1 LNWRLLAIPASIVPF
16 LIMFIFT
23 PVSINDVFAV
33 GLIPFIIS
41 AGSMIVKIMLQG
53 YRFKYFIDK
62 FIGPNVSSTGKIIS
76 ARLAGEFVT
85 QTTPSYVGGELVRIA
100 WLTKN
105 GVSAGK
111 AAWVTTMEIIADVF
125 VGTMLGFIAG
135 AVAIYNGG
143 IFIGV
148 IVIIVAIPTLFFWL
162 LLVIFSA
169 KRNLRLPSFS
179 LKILQKFVAKE
190 KAERLIN
197 TTNNAITDVC
207 KMSRENFNSIKAVR
221 TFAVGIGIT
230 FIAFLFQG
238 ISFMVLADAVGSN
251 IGLFDSLM
259 ATSASI
265 ILATLP
271 ITIGGSGLAELGI
284 WAYISNLNS
293 VPHFTDVIKD
303 SQLNVIIAWRI
314 ASYHI
319 PLVIMWIALMKIT
332 VRSKV
337 SVINQNIS
345 IYSSNHSVKPNL
357 VDSNA
362 SKNNNNNNNKPLTR
376 LVRIIKGSSR
386 RKIDVNK
393 K

>member
-1 LNWRLLAIPASIVPF
+1 MNWRLLAIPASIVPF

-230 FIAFLFQG
+230 FVAFLFQG

-293 VPHFTDVIKD
+293 VPHLTDVIKD

-345 IYSSNHSVKPNL
+345 IYSSNHTVKPNL

-362 SKNNNNNNNKPLTR
+362 SKNNNNNKPLTR

>member
-41 AGSMIVKIMLQG
+41 AGSMIVKILLQG
-53 YRFKYFIDK
+53 YRFKYFIEK

-143 IFIGV
+143 IFIGI
-148 IVIIVAIPTLFFWL
+148 IVIIVAIPTLAFWL

-284 WAYISNLNS
+284 WAYISNLS
-293 VPHFTDVIKD
+293 SIPHLTDVIKD

-337 SVINQNIS
+337 SVINPNIS

-357 VDSNA
+357 VDNNA
-362 SKNNNNNNNKPLTR
+362 SKNNNNNKPLTR

>member
-1 LNWRLLAIPASIVPF
+1 MNWRLLAIPASIVPF

-230 FIAFLFQG
+230 FVAFLFQG

-293 VPHFTDVIKD
+293 VPHLTDVIKD

-362 SKNNNNNNNKPLTR
+362 SKNNNNKPLTR

>member
-230 FIAFLFQG
+230 FVAFLFQG

-293 VPHFTDVIKD
+293 VPHLTDVIKD

-345 IYSSNHSVKPNL
+345 IYSSNNSVKPNL

-362 SKNNNNNNNKPLTR
+362 SKNNNNNNKPLTR

>member
-284 WAYISNLNS
+284 WAYISNLS
-293 VPHFTDVIKD
+293 SIPHLTDVIKD

-337 SVINQNIS
+337 SVINPNIS

-357 VDSNA
+357 VDNDA
-362 SKNNNNNNNKPLTR
+362 SKNNNNNKPLTR